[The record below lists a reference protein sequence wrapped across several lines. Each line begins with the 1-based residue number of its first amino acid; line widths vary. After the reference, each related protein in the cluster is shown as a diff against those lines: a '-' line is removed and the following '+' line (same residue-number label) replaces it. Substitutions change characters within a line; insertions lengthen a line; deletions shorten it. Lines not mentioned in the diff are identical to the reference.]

1 MTLSTASLQRVTGC
15 FFVNRKKAE
24 EAARAQSQ
32 REAKALQKRIEE
44 EKKKEQQQQSKKLQE
59 INVRL
64 QTSEAPSKFSCVA
77 FQPLF
82 FVCCAEAEVE
92 HAASLSAAFG
102 GRSQAP
108 IE

>member
-1 MTLSTASLQRVTGC
+1 MQLEV
-15 FFVNRKKAE
+15 FINRKKAE

-32 REAKALQKRIEE
+32 REAKAMQKRIEE

-64 QTSEAPSKFSCVA
+64 QTSEAPLQVQRCCVST
-77 FQPLF
+77 LF

-92 HAASLSAAFG
+92 HAASLGAAFG